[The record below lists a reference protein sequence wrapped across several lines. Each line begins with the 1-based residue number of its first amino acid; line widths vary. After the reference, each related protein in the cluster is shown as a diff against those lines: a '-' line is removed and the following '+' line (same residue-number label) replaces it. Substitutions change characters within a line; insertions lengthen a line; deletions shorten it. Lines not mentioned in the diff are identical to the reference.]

1 MAVAV
6 VLVGAGVTW
15 ATWSSHV
22 AKLDDVDH
30 ARHEAATNLATTSSA
45 TTAQLGALQVQQQAL
60 GERLA
65 RVEGGLNAMA
75 DDMRFLR
82 EQLVEIARATG
93 ARQVKP

>member
-15 ATWSSHV
+15 ATWASHV

-30 ARHEAATNLATTSSA
+30 ARHEASTNLATSSSA

-75 DDMRFLR
+75 SDMVFLR
-82 EQLVEIARATG
+82 DQLIEIAKATG
-93 ARQVKP
+93 AHRVDP